1 MQDNPDMFETTTCFD
16 PNSITHNQQVLTEH
30 HDVHQMPIFSSFEP
44 PADHFHHN
52 HLINMEMDY
61 YQNHQQ
67 NNWLPKCSS
76 TMLLYSNPAQV
87 YQTSGQ
93 VMYDHPVLPNGLN
106 VAGCG
111 LMFGESDTER
121 GEHSHMYNYEGDAV
135 FEFDAGIVKGRR
147 GRDKKDAI
155 ANERHRRQLLNGKFA
170 VLRSLIPNPSEDDRA
185 SIVGDAIEYINNL
198 KRDLEELKIAVDR
211 KRCNRSRMKRHKTED
226 HLNFDVESNTGHDQQ
241 AYNDSSSSTM
251 KSSWLQRKSK
261 NVEIDVRIIEDE
273 VTIKLVQQKGI
284 SCLLLVSK
292 VLYELNLDVHH
303 VAGGLIGG
311 YYSYL
316 FNNKIC
322 EGSSVYA
329 SDIANKLIEVVD
341 KQYATVPNHF

>member
-16 PNSITHNQQVLTEH
+16 PNSSITHNQQVLTEH
-30 HDVHQMPIFSSFEP
+30 HDVHQMPFEP
-44 PADHFHHN
+44 PADHN

-61 YQNHQQ
+61 YQN
-67 NNWLPKCSS
+67 NWLPKCSS
-76 TMLLYSNPAQV
+76 TILYSNPAQV

-93 VMYDHPVLPNGLN
+93 VMYGHPVLPNGFNL
-106 VAGCG
+106 
-111 LMFGESDTER
+111 FGESDMER

-147 GRDKKDAI
+147 GRDKKDAKHF
-155 ANERHRRQLLNGKFA
+155 ANERRRRQLLNGKFV
-170 VLRSLIPNPSEDDRA
+170 VLRSLIPNPSKDDRA

-198 KRDLEELKIAVDR
+198 KMHLEELKIAVDR

-226 HLNFDVESNTGHDQQ
+226 DLNFDVESNTGHDQQ
-241 AYNDSSSSTM
+241 AYNGSSSSTI
-251 KSSWLQRKSK
+251 KSSWLQRKSM
-261 NVEIDVRIIEDE
+261 NVEIDVRIIDDE
-273 VTIKLVQQKGI
+273 VTIKLVQQRGI

-292 VLYELNLDVHH
+292 VLDELNLDVHH

-341 KQYATVPNHF
+341 KQYANVPNHF